1 MGMGAVAA
9 LGALA
14 AAGVGGAGIAS
25 SNSAQRK
32 EGKANAQKMN
42 LMNQATQSY
51 EDYRPIAAQQNM
63 NALQQKTGL
72 LQPLNGAL
80 GKMYGADAQMD
91 LKAASQ
97 NPFAGVAGATGQ
109 GPLAGTRP
117 SDADPSVT
125 KWTNIGFTP
134 DEARLISSK
143 WTGADPING
152 KMLFAGLHPS
162 TAAEVRASKP
172 FQDALREQQDA
183 LKKGG

>member
-1 MGMGAVAA
+1 MGMTLAA

-80 GKMYGADAQMD
+80 GKMYGADAQMN
-91 LKAASQ
+91 LQAASQ
-97 NPFAGVAGATGQ
+97 NPFAGIAGATGQ
-109 GPLAGTRP
+109 TPQTGARP

-125 KWTNIGFTP
+125 KWTGIGFTP
-134 DEARLISSK
+134 DEARFISSK
-143 WTGADPING
+143 WTGMEPVQG
-152 KMLFAGLHPS
+152 RMMFGGTVPM
-162 TAAEVRASKP
+162 TAEQVRNSP
-172 FQDALREQQDA
+172 RFQDAF
-183 LKKGG
+183 KKGG